1 MEYISVEEFLKQPK
15 EVQEVFLN
23 WWKPSIGDLFSWVKN
38 DDEYEHDL
46 RKLECCNS
54 DNIVEMTES
63 FKGIHEGDRI
73 PLLTEGQLRKF
84 IEDKTMSN
92 LSCWKD
98 TDGHRIYLF
107 NYKKDEEEYRCIP
120 IKDCKQL
127 GDDLLQAYWKVACEI
142 AKEELNND

>member
-1 MEYISVEEFLKQPK
+1 MEYISAEEFLKQPK

-84 IEDKTMSN
+84 IEDKTCGISSMYFKCNNIRINIYDNNKGTCIREFKN
-92 LSCWKD
+92 L
-98 TDGHRIYLF
+98 GA
-107 NYKKDEEEYRCIP
+107 
-120 IKDCKQL
+120 
-127 GDDLLQAYWKVACEI
+127 DLLQAYWKVAVEI
-142 AKEELNND
+142 ASSEVNKHEQLS